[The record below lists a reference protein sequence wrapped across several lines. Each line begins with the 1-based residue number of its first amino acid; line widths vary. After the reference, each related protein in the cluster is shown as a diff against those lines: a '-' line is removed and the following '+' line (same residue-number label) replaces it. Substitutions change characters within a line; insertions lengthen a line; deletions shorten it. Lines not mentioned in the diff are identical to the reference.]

1 MSPLEAQPSDAS
13 LSSDED
19 DDEIDDFLREAAAI
33 PRSAR
38 PADPD
43 RSGETLGHYQLEAK
57 IGEGGMGVV
66 YAARDT
72 KLGRS
77 VALKLLPRAVT
88 GDPSRRKRLLREAR
102 AAAAITH
109 PSIATIYEAGE
120 IDGDVFLAMEKIEG
134 RTLRAWIDETEGG
147 RVAIEEAL
155 RIIQAIADGLA
166 QAHDKGI
173 VHRDVKP
180 ENVMLMDGG
189 AVKVLDFGL
198 AKLGPTAPEQGESDL
213 ATRAG
218 GLLGTPSYMSPEQAK
233 GHAVGP
239 PGDVFALGIVL
250 YEMLTGKRP
259 FVGVSAAEVFIAIDR
274 DEPPLPSRVNPR
286 VTIALERLV
295 MRCLAKN
302 PSRRFQDGRELSQ
315 AITAFHTGPHTSLW
329 RKVSYGTAALGGVT
343 LGAWLLIA
351 PPIKRSTALR
361 ILPSIEA
368 DLVQSTNEPA
378 AESAVPVE
386 PDRSASPTSQTSQ
399 SAPSAAASARLNPTG
414 APRTKT
420 TAKVVVDP
428 LARQK

>member
-1 MSPLEAQPSDAS
+1 LSPLESKPSDSS
-13 LSSDED
+13 LSSDEAS
-19 DDEIDDFLREAAAI
+19 DEIDDFLREAAAI

-43 RSGETLGHYQLEAK
+43 RSGERLGHYQLEAK

-72 KLGRS
+72 RLGRS
-77 VALKLLPRAVT
+77 VALKLLPRAVI

-109 PSIATIYEAGE
+109 GSIATIYEAGE

-134 RTLRAWIDETEGG
+134 RNLRACIVKG
-147 RVAIEEAL
+147 RVPIDEAL
-155 RIIQAIADGLA
+155 RVIQAIAEGLA
-166 QAHDKGI
+166 HAHDKGI

-180 ENVMLMDGG
+180 ENVMLLEGG

-198 AKLGPTAPEQGESDL
+198 AKLGPAAPEAGESDL

-250 YEMLTGKRP
+250 YELLTGKRP

-274 DEPPLPSRVNPR
+274 DQPALPSRVNPQ
-286 VTIALERLV
+286 VPVALERLV

-302 PSRRFQDGRELSQ
+302 PAHRFQDGRELSQ
-315 AITAFHTGPHTSLW
+315 AITAFLSGPRTSPW
-329 RKVSYGTAALGGVT
+329 RKVVFFAAALAGIT
-343 LGAWLLIA
+343 LGAWLLLA
-351 PPIKRSTALR
+351 PPATNSATE
-361 ILPSIEA
+361 LPAPIEA
-368 DLVQSTNEPA
+368 EVVPSTNEA
-378 AESAVPVE
+378 SESAVTVE
-386 PDRSASPTSQTSQ
+386 VARRASPTSQTSI
-399 SAPSAAASARLNPTG
+399 SAPSASASASAS
-414 APRTKT
+414 APLRPAGTARTKPS
-420 TAKVVVDP
+420 AKAAIDP